1 MMSCGRTLHRADV
14 MHACYSV
21 SAIAMKAQK
30 ASWRIGNRLRQHPQ
44 RKPHAEQCGKP

>member
-1 MMSCGRTLHRADV
+1 MSGRHTFHRADV
-14 MHACYSV
+14 MHVCQSV
-21 SAIAMKAQK
+21 SAIAMHAQR